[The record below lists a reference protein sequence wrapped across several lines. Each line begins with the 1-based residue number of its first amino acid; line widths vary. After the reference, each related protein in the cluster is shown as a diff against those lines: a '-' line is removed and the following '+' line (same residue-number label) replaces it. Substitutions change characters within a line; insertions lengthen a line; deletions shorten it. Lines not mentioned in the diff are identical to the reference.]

1 MLVRVRFGEFVFD
14 SAARQLVRNDAPVH
28 LTPKAFELLQVLV
41 EERPRAMRKEEL
53 RERLWPDVIVE
64 EANLKNLIA
73 EIRSALGPQAIRTVH
88 RFGYAFTVEEEP
100 ESTTAARLI
109 QGDRVHH
116 LKPGENLVGREP
128 DCSVVLDFTGVS
140 RHHAKIRV
148 LGDQFV
154 LEDLG
159 SKNGTWRNDQR
170 VNGSMTLQDG
180 DRIRF
185 GGLPLTFRST
195 GRTDSTATVNE
206 G

>member
-1 MLVRVRFGEFVFD
+1 VLVQVRFGEFVFD
-14 SAARQLVRNDAPVH
+14 SAARQLMRNDAPVH

-73 EIRSALGPQAIRTVH
+73 EIRSALGPQTIRTVH
-88 RFGYAFTVEEEP
+88 RFGYAFTAQEAQEA
-100 ESTTAARLI
+100 TTAARLI
-109 QGDRVHH
+109 QDNRVHH
-116 LKPGENLVGREP
+116 LKPGENLIGRDV
-128 DCSVVLDFTGVS
+128 DCAVVLDFTGVS
-140 RHHAKIRV
+140 RHHANIRV
-148 LGDQFV
+148 VGDQVV
-154 LEDLG
+154 LQDLG
-159 SKNGTWRNDQR
+159 SKNGTWQNDER
-170 VNGSMTLQDG
+170 VNGSVPLLDG

-195 GRTDSTATVNE
+195 RLADSTATVNE